1 MILRM
6 WRAQSTVKKADEYVR
21 LATTKVFP
29 LLHAIEGH
37 RGAYLLRNK
46 VDDFIVEIVVLTL
59 WESMDAVR
67 KFAGAEPNRAVV
79 EPDARAVL
87 TSFDDFVVH
96 FDVIHGPEMD
106 PNAGLGKSKG
116 RIST

>member
-6 WRAQSTVKKADEYVR
+6 WRAQSTVEKADEYVR
-21 LATTKVFP
+21 HATTKVFP
-29 LLHAIEGH
+29 ALHAVEGH
-37 RGAYLLRNK
+37 RGAYLLRHTLG
-46 VDDFIVEIVVLTL
+46 DMVELVVLTL

-87 TSFDDFVVH
+87 TSFDDFVTL
-96 FDVIHGPEMD
+96 FDVIHRPEM
-106 PNAGLGKSKG
+106 
-116 RIST
+116 